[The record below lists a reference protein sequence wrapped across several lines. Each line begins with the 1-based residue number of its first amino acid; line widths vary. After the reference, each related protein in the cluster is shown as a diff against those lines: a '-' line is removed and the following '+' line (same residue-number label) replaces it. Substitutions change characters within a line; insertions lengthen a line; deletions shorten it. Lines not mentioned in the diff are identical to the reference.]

1 MWTHQYTRWQVRH
14 RQETDMAK
22 ERWNSHIENSCTADK
37 STKQH
42 GTQRLSNMERKRQR
56 WQSRRAKSKPAALWS
71 RSKPMWS
78 RRSSQTCLIKPKYM
92 RRPRWQ
98 QSIKREA
105 VGVGAKKGK
114 EVEGVVTPPQTED
127 KKNVGNK
134 IWAAKEQMRNKTP
147 CWCLMPLNEKETQTR
162 GEARQTDKKV
172 FLCFP

>member
-1 MWTHQYTRWQVRH
+1 
-14 RQETDMAK
+14 
-22 ERWNSHIENSCTADK
+22 
-37 STKQH
+37 
-42 GTQRLSNMERKRQR
+42 MERKRQR

-105 VGVGAKKGK
+105 VGVGEKKGK

-134 IWAAKEQMRNKTP
+134 IWAAKEQMRNKTT
-147 CWCLMPLNEKETQTR
+147 CCCLMPLNEKETNT
-162 GEARQTDKKV
+162 GGGTANRQKGRLVLSLKKRAKVHFCLPCLV
-172 FLCFP
+172 FGCPTLMLWTTSLFSFWSAFYSI